1 MGCVE
6 VEVKQSL
13 AFFELDHNGVLEERL
28 DCLQGELRKNRV
40 VVLQTHMR
48 DVDLSF
54 LPLGA
59 MLKLLGDFEKASLN
73 FIFNVRLKL
82 LFLVLYFHILILKV
96 L

>member
-1 MGCVE
+1 
-6 VEVKQSL
+6 
-13 AFFELDHNGVLEERL
+13 
-28 DCLQGELRKNRV
+28 
-40 VVLQTHMR
+40 MR

-59 MLKLLGDFEKASLN
+59 MLELLGDFEKASLN
-73 FIFNVRLKL
+73 FMFNVRLKL